1 MAGDIKGIT
10 IEFRGNATPLQKA
23 IRTVDSEL
31 KKTTQ
36 ELTRVNEAL
45 KFNPGSVDL
54 WRQKQQLLKDKI
66 DETADK
72 LNALKAA
79 QRQMDAAGVD
89 KSSAEYRKLQREI
102 IETNSQLKTFK
113 SQLNSIGNARLRAVG
128 EQLKQAGSKIE
139 SAGQALRGVSA
150 AAGAA
155 VGAVGALTVK
165 SAKWA
170 DDLNTL
176 SKRYSIGTQDLQK
189 YGAAAQLV
197 DVDVESIAKTHVR
210 LEKTM
215 LSASKGTGA
224 SAEAF
229 DKLGVSVTNSDGSLR
244 DGDAVW
250 QDTIKAL
257 GSMTNETERDA
268 LAMQLMGKSAN
279 ELNPL
284 IEDGGKTYE
293 QLANTLAKYN
303 LDFIDQETL
312 DRANQFNDEID
323 TIKAI
328 GLVAFQSIGTEL
340 AGYLA
345 PALEQVVG
353 WVGNLAQ
360 WLTSLDPTILTVI
373 TGVLGV
379 VAVLAPLLITIG
391 KITTGIG
398 GLISLFG
405 MLSGPV
411 GLVILAIAGLV
422 AAGIAL
428 YKNWD
433 KIKAT
438 AAGIAASVVAAFN
451 GLRARVAAIWNSIK
465 TAITTPINTAV
476 NLVRSAIAKIKRILS
491 GKLSFPKVKLPHFSI
506 SGKFSLNP
514 PSVPKL
520 GVKWYDEGGIFTS
533 PQVIGVGERRPEFV
547 GALDDLRKIVRE
559 ESGGNVPPININV
572 YASEG
577 MDTRALARQ
586 VAFEVEQVLVA
597 KQKQRRAACGY

>member
-36 ELTRVNEAL
+36 ELTRVNKAL

-66 DETADK
+66 DETAYK

-128 EQLKQAGSKIE
+128 DQLKQEGSKIE
-139 SAGQALRGVSA
+139 STGQALRGVSA

-312 DRANQFNDEID
+312 DKANQFNDEID

-373 TGVLGV
+373 TAVLGV

-577 MDTRALARQ
+577 MDTRALAKQ

>member
-31 KKTTQ
+31 HKTTA
-36 ELTRVNEAL
+36 ELTRVNKAL
-45 KFNPGSVDL
+45 KFNPTSVDL
-54 WRQKQQLLKDKI
+54 WRQKQQLLRQKI
-66 DETADK
+66 TETTDK
-72 LNALKAA
+72 LDALKSA
-79 QRQMDAAGVD
+79 QKQMDAAGVD
-89 KSSAEYRKLQREI
+89 KNSAEYRKLQREI
-102 IETNSQLKTFK
+102 IETSSQLKTFK
-113 SQLNSIGNARLRAVG
+113 SQLNSIGNARMRALG
-128 EQLKQAGSKIE
+128 ESFKQAGSKIE
-139 SAGQALRGVSA
+139 SAGRSLQGISTAAGV
-150 AAGAA
+150 AAGAI
-155 VGAVGALTVK
+155 GAVAVK

-189 YGAAAQLV
+189 YGAAAELV
-197 DVDVESIAKTHVR
+197 DVDVEAIAKSHVK

-244 DGDAVW
+244 DGDEVW
-250 QDTIKAL
+250 QETIKAL

-284 IEDGGKTYE
+284 IEDGGETYQ
-293 QLANTLAKYN
+293 QLADTLAKYN

-328 GLVAFQSIGTEL
+328 GLVAFQSIGTVL

-345 PALEQVVG
+345 PALGNVVD
-353 WVGNLAQ
+353 WVGRFAQ
-360 WLTSLDPTILTVI
+360 WLTQLDPRILAII
-373 TGVLGV
+373 TGILGV

-391 KITTGIG
+391 KISTGIG

-405 MLSGPV
+405 LLSGPV
-411 GLVILAIAGLV
+411 GIVIAVFAALV
-422 AAGIAL
+422 AAGVLL

-433 KIKAT
+433 KIKAY
-438 AAGIAASVVAAFN
+438 AKSLANAVVSTFN
-451 GLRARVAAIWNSIK
+451 GLRSRVASIFNAVK
-465 TAITTPINTAV
+465 TAMTTPINTAV
-476 NLVRSAIAKIKRILS
+476 NLVRKAIAKLKSILS
-491 GKLSFPKVKLPHFSI
+491 GSISFPHVKLPHFSI

-520 GVKWYDEGGIFTS
+520 GVKWYDQGGIFTS
-533 PQVIGVGERRPEFV
+533 PQVIGIAERRPEFV

-559 ESGGNVPPININV
+559 ESGGSTGDVNV
-572 YASEG
+572 YVYGTPG
-577 MDTRALARQ
+577 MDINALADT
-586 VAFEVEQVLVA
+586 VALKVEQVLVA
-597 KQKQRRAACGY
+597 KQKQRRAARGY

>member
-31 KKTTQ
+31 HKTTA
-36 ELTRVNEAL
+36 ELTRVNKAL
-45 KFNPGSVDL
+45 KFNPTSVDL
-54 WRQKQQLLKDKI
+54 WRQKQQLLRQKI
-66 DETADK
+66 TETTDK
-72 LNALKAA
+72 LDALKAA
-79 QRQMDAAGVD
+79 QKQMDAAGVD
-89 KSSAEYRKLQREI
+89 KNSAEYRKLQREI
-102 IETNSQLKTFK
+102 IETSSQLKTFK
-113 SQLNSIGNARLRAVG
+113 SQLNSIGNARMRALG
-128 EQLKQAGSKIE
+128 ESFKQAGSKIE
-139 SAGQALRGVSA
+139 SAGRSLQGISTAAGV
-150 AAGAA
+150 AAGAI
-155 VGAVGALTVK
+155 GAVAVK

-189 YGAAAQLV
+189 YGAAAELV
-197 DVDVESIAKTHVR
+197 DVDVEAIAKSHVK

-244 DGDAVW
+244 DGDEVW
-250 QDTIKAL
+250 QETIKAL

-284 IEDGGKTYE
+284 IEDGGETYQ
-293 QLANTLAKYN
+293 QLADTLAKYD

-328 GLVAFQSIGTEL
+328 GLVAFQSIGTVL

-345 PALEQVVG
+345 PALGNVVD
-353 WVGNLAQ
+353 WVGRFAQ
-360 WLTSLDPTILTVI
+360 WLTQLDPRLLAII

-391 KITTGIG
+391 KISTGIG

-405 MLSGPV
+405 LLSGPV
-411 GLVILAIAGLV
+411 GIVIAVIAALV
-422 AAGIAL
+422 AAGVLL

-433 KIKAT
+433 TIKAY
-438 AAGIAASVVAAFN
+438 AKSFANAVVSTFN
-451 GLRARVAAIWNSIK
+451 GLRSRVASTFNAVK
-465 TAITTPINTAV
+465 TAITTPITTAV
-476 NLVRSAIAKIKRILS
+476 NLVKKAIAKLKSILS
-491 GKLSFPKVKLPHFSI
+491 GSVSFPHVKLPHFTI

-520 GVKWYDEGGIFTS
+520 GVKWYDQGGIFTS
-533 PQVIGVGERRPEFV
+533 PQVIGIAERRPEFV

-559 ESGGNVPPININV
+559 ESGGSTGDVNV
-572 YASEG
+572 YVYGTPG
-577 MDTRALARQ
+577 MDINALADT
-586 VAFEVEQVLVA
+586 VALKVEQVLVA
-597 KQKQRRAACGY
+597 KQKQRRAARGY